1 MMNRP
6 LLAVASVAIALS
18 ACDGG
23 GPAAPPAVPVSV
35 AQVVRRDTPIIL
47 SATGTVEPIQTAAV
61 QAQVDGI
68 ITKVTFREGQDVTA
82 GQVLFEID
90 ARQYRSALNA
100 AEATLARD
108 LAQLA
113 QAERDAARFA
123 DLGEKNYVTAQQV
136 DQANVTLTQI
146 RATVRAD
153 SANLDRAKQNVG
165 FAAIRAPISGRAGAV
180 LVREGNL
187 ARANSPTPLVV
198 INQLAP
204 IQARFALPAT
214 DLPRLRAQ
222 GVRELPVTALA
233 VGDTGTPSQGTL
245 TFVDN
250 AVDTMTGTIILKA
263 HFANEDNRLWPGG
276 LVRAEL
282 QLDVQKD
289 ALIVPLSAVVRG
301 QRGSTLFVVDTGNVV
316 RNVPVTVLRT
326 TDSLAILGDG
336 VEAGQ
341 TVVTDGQIRLTD
353 GSRIEAKTP

>member
-1 MMNRP
+1 
-6 LLAVASVAIALS
+6 
-18 ACDGG
+18 
-23 GPAAPPAVPVSV
+23 V
-35 AQVVRRDTPIIL
+35 AQVIRRDTPIVL
-47 SATGTVEPIQTAAV
+47 SATGTIEPMQTSAV

-68 ITKVTFREGQDVTA
+68 ITKVTFREGQDVKA

-90 ARQYRSALNA
+90 SRQYRSALDG
-100 AEATLARD
+100 AEAALARD

-113 QAERDAARFA
+113 QAERDAVRFG
-123 DLGEKNYVTAQQV
+123 DLGQKNYVTAQDV
-136 DQANVTLTQI
+136 DKANVAVSQM

-153 SANLDRAKQNVG
+153 SAALDRAKQNVG

-222 GVRELPVTALA
+222 GTRELPVTALA
-233 VGDTGTPSQGTL
+233 VGDTGAPSVGTL

-263 HFANEDNRLWPGG
+263 LFANEDNRLWPGG

-282 QLDVQKD
+282 QLDIQKD

-301 QRGSTLFVVDTGNVV
+301 QRGATVFVVDSGNVV

-326 TDSLAILGDG
+326 TDSLAILGSG

-353 GSRIEAKTP
+353 GSRIEAKAP

>member
-1 MMNRP
+1 MTNRRALFA
-6 LLAVASVAIALS
+6 LLLLS
-18 ACDGG
+18 ACKGG
-23 GPAAPPAVPVSV
+23 GPAAPSAVPVSV
-35 AQVVRRDTPIIL
+35 AQVIRRDTPVII
-47 SATGTVEPIQTAAV
+47 SATGTIEPMQTAAV

-68 ITKVTFREGQDVTA
+68 ITKVTFREGQDVQA

-90 ARQYRSALNA
+90 ARQYRAALA
-100 AEATLARD
+100 GAEAALARD

-113 QAERDAARFA
+113 QAERDAIRFT
-123 DLGEKNYVTAQQV
+123 DLGAKNYVTAQDV
-136 DQANVTLTQI
+136 DKANVEVSQM

-153 SANLDRAKQNVG
+153 SAALDRAKQNLG
-165 FAAIRAPISGRAGAV
+165 FAAIRAPITGRAGAV

-187 ARANSPTPLVV
+187 ARANSATPLVV

-222 GVRELPVTALA
+222 GTRVLPVTALA
-233 VGDTGTPSQGTL
+233 VGDTGRPSQGTL

-263 HFANEDNRLWPGG
+263 LFANEDNRLWPGG

-282 QLDVQKD
+282 QLDIQKD
-289 ALIVPLSAVVRG
+289 ALIVPLAAVVRG
-301 QRGSTLFVVDTGNVV
+301 QRGSTVFVVDTGGRV

-353 GSRIEAKTP
+353 GSRIEAKQP

>member
-1 MMNRP
+1 MIRRS
-6 LLAVASVAIALS
+6 LFVAVVALS
-18 ACDGG
+18 ACKGG
-23 GPAAPPAVPVSV
+23 GPMAPPAIPVSV
-35 AQVVRRDTPIIL
+35 AQVIRRDTPIII
-47 SATGTVEPIQTAAV
+47 SATGTIEPMQSSAV

-68 ITKVTFREGQDVTA
+68 ITKVTFREGQDVKA

-90 ARQYRSALNA
+90 SRQYRSALDG
-100 AEATLARD
+100 AEAALARD

-113 QAERDAARFA
+113 QAERDAVRFT
-123 DLGEKNYVTAQQV
+123 DLGQKNYVTAQDV
-136 DQANVTLTQI
+136 DKANVEVS
-146 RATVRAD
+146 RMRSTVRAD
-153 SANLDRAKQNVG
+153 SAALDRAKQNVG

-214 DLPRLRAQ
+214 DLPRLREQ
-222 GVRELPVTALA
+222 GTRELPVTALA
-233 VGDTGTPSQGTL
+233 VGDTGAPSVGTL

-263 HFANEDNRLWPGG
+263 LFANADNRLWPGG

-282 QLDVQKD
+282 QLDIQKD

-301 QRGSTLFVVDTGNVV
+301 QRGATVFVVDSGNVV

-326 TDSLAILGDG
+326 TDALAILGSG

-353 GSRIEAKTP
+353 GSRIEAKAP